1 MMPEAAPGDQLVPVH
16 PEAVAGDPSRLRWV
30 VPVGSL
36 PFLGPVAVAP
46 GALGALVAEGVLVDL
61 EVEPDAVAMSLRDGL
76 GWRAQGP
83 RVRSALHQALARP
96 DDWRPDAG
104 AASMRDGGDAVVARI
119 VSDALAGSVG
129 DYVRSH
135 GGGVELVD
143 VCDGVVRVRLSGTC
157 RGCPAMGATIG
168 RHLQGELT
176 RVCPLVREV
185 TAVA

>member
-1 MMPEAAPGDQLVPVH
+1 MSDSARGDHLVPLH
-16 PEAVAGDPSRLRWV
+16 PEAVAGDPQRLRWV
-30 VPVGSL
+30 TPAASL

-46 GALGALVAEGVLVDL
+46 GALGTLAAEGVLLDL
-61 EVEPDAVAMSLRDGL
+61 VVEADAVAMSLRDGL
-76 GWRAQGP
+76 SWRGEGA
-83 RVRSALHQALARP
+83 RVRSALHEALARP
-96 DDWRPDAG
+96 GDWLPDVG
-104 AASMRDGGDAVVARI
+104 AATLRDGGDAAVARI
-119 VSDALAGSVG
+119 VSNALAGSVG

-143 VCDGVVRVRLSGTC
+143 VCDGVVTVRLSGTC

-168 RHLQGELT
+168 RHLHGELT